1 QGKTGNL
8 MQAMEWPFQ
17 VSCRFCPI
25 GVRRYDAAAIELVS
39 GDSSAIASLGGEINS
54 RIAMPYPPLL
64 EIDALLAPIPGDEP
78 AASPVPFAV
87 NQELEEMRKEIDLE
101 SFSINDPMRPEAP
114 KHADWNG
121 ILRLTQQ
128 TLKETSKDLLVTA
141 RLTEAL
147 TKVHGFAGFRDGL
160 KLFHAMVEQC
170 WDRILPVIESAED
183 LEIRAARFNWLDD
196 KDRGARFPG
205 TIHLVPLMGLDRERY
220 GWQHWKDSQAGKSK
234 ISAADIEKAI
244 TATSREESERAVE
257 DLEEGLK
264 ELDQLVQVLTVKMKV
279 GET

>member
-1 QGKTGNL
+1 LLSRSDKWIRAQGKTGNL
-8 MQAMEWPFQ
+8 MQAMGWPFQ

-39 GDSSAIASLGGEINS
+39 GDSSAIASLGVDLYS
-54 RIAMPYPPLL
+54 RIAMPSPPLL
-64 EIDALLAPIPGDEP
+64 EIDALIAPIPGDDP
-78 AASPVPFAV
+78 AGSPVPFAV

-160 KLFHAMVEQC
+160 KLFRALVEQC
-170 WDRILPVIESAED
+170 WDRILPAIESAED
-183 LEIRAARFNWLDD
+183 LEIRTARFNWLDD
-196 KDRGARFPG
+196 SPCASDGARQG
-205 TIHLVPLMGLDRERY
+205 TLWVAALEGLS
-220 GWQHWKDSQAGKSK
+220 GWQEQDFGGRHRESDRRDVSRGKRAS
-234 ISAADIEKAI
+234 
-244 TATSREESERAVE
+244 SR
-257 DLEEGLK
+257 GP
-264 ELDQLVQVLTVKMKV
+264 
-279 GET
+279 